1 MWTESQGWDSALVRG
16 TVEAFCPAVPGIRE
30 HEPLVVAFSHR
41 RSAQH
46 GIHSEP
52 APVETSG
59 HGVTHLVLQR
69 NR

>member
-1 MWTESQGWDSALVRG
+1 VWTESQGWDSALVRG
-16 TVEAFCPAVPGIRE
+16 TVGAFSPVVPGFRE
-30 HEPLVVAFSHR
+30 HEALVVPFPHR

-52 APVETSG
+52 PPVETSG